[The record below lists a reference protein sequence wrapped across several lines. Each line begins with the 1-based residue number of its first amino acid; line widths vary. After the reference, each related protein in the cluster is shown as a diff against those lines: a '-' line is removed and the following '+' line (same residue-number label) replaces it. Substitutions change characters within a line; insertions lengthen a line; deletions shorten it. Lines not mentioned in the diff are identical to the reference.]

1 MPQPIIPIHQQENMP
16 ITFGES
22 MQPEFQFSELQQI
35 LLQATNRPVQKKYS
49 QNTLKALEEIDKSM
63 DLVSTAIAADS
74 NERYCSI
81 PAHLNDETVLA
92 LKAEGLIT
100 GYGKSVKITD
110 RGRVALRDSYLKS
123 TNALKD
129 SRTSDKFDYRSFSRI
144 ASKKED

>member
-1 MPQPIIPIHQQENMP
+1 MIK
-16 ITFGES
+16 IT
-22 MQPEFQFSELQQI
+22 
-35 LLQATNRPVQKKYS
+35 V
-49 QNTLKALEEIDKSM
+49 QNTGKIFFQEGKNAHKEKKILCHSLLFLYINKKICQLH
-63 DLVSTAIAADS
+63 LGNLCNQNLLSTAIAADS

>member
-1 MPQPIIPIHQQENMP
+1 MPQPIIPIHQQESMP

-22 MQPEFQFSELQQI
+22 TQPEFQLSELQQI

-49 QNTLKALEEIDKSM
+49 QNALKALEEIDKSI
-63 DLVSTAIAADS
+63 DLVSTAITDS

-110 RGRVALRDSYLKS
+110 RGRVALRDSYLKT
-123 TNALKD
+123 TNALKEN
-129 SRTSDKFDYRSFSRI
+129 RTSEKFDYRSFSRI
-144 ASKKED
+144 AFKKED